1 MRNTTQQNMDAE
13 SEVYKRWDFVYELEE
28 KFLKQKS
35 NMHWLDV
42 GDKNNTS
49 FHRGATAREIVNS
62 VKEIECLDGEVVRT
76 PEQIKIEAERH
87 FREFLQFQ
95 PSNYSGIDVDVLQS
109 LLPYR
114 C

>member
-1 MRNTTQQNMDAE
+1 M
-13 SEVYKRWDFVYELEE
+13 
-28 KFLKQKS
+28 
-35 NMHWLDV
+35 
-42 GDKNNTS
+42 GDKNNTA
-49 FHRGATAREIVNS
+49 FHRGETEREIVNLI
-62 VKEIECLDGEVVRT
+62 KEIECLDGEVVRT

-114 C
+114 WTKRI